1 MQRRHSSIL
10 LKNVSLAFE
19 GQQVPVLQVCHLSI
33 RPGERVLLC
42 GPSGSGKS
50 SFFRL
55 LMGFLLP
62 QEGEIHLHGQRLCP
76 QTIHSIR
83 QQTAYLPQ
91 RLPSLRVP
99 AYAIL
104 GELLGFKANQ
114 LEARQYKAAFD
125 HYCQQ
130 LNISVPQLEQPF
142 FKLSGGEQQRAGI
155 ALALS
160 LQRRIILLD
169 EPTAALDAANREKV
183 EALLESLSGPTIIWS
198 AHHPP
203 VSTQWRPLTFPLS
216 TKP

>member
-1 MQRRHSSIL
+1 MQPPSGIL
-10 LKNVSLAFE
+10 LKDVRLAFK
-19 GQQVPVLQVCHLSI
+19 GQPVLQISHLCI
-33 RPGERVLLC
+33 PPGEKVFLS

-62 QEGEIHLHGQRLCP
+62 QEGEIHLHSQRLCP
-76 QTIHSIR
+76 QTVHSIR

-91 RLPSLRVP
+91 RLPAFRAS
-99 AYAIL
+99 AYAVL

-114 LEARQYKAAFD
+114 QEAPQHKAAFD

-130 LNISVPQLEQPF
+130 LNISASQLEQPF

-160 LQRRIILLD
+160 LQRSIILLD
-169 EPTAALDAANREKV
+169 EPTAALDAINRGKV
-183 EALLESLSGPTIIWS
+183 AALLESLSGPTVIWS

-203 VSTQWRPLTFPLS
+203 VSTQWRTLAFPLS
-216 TKP
+216 KL